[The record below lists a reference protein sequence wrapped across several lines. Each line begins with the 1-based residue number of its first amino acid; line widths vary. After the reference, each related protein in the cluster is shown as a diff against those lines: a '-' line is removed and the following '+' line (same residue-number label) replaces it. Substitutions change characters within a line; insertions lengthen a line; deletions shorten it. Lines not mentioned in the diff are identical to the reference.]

1 MYGSFKIKKHFLL
14 LLLIILSIV
23 IPVGETAFV
32 SANNEMIDDCF
43 LNPDNCSD
51 GPVHEEG
58 EQEEEKTPL
67 TGGQGL
73 TLWDYLKMLFALIFV
88 LGLLLFV
95 LKFINKK
102 SHNYQQNSLVRNI
115 GGVNLG
121 AQKSV
126 QLIQIGKSI
135 YVLGVGEDV
144 QLIKEIEN
152 PEEIEQIITNFNE
165 RQSLS
170 VTSPYITELV
180 KKLNGRI
187 RKSNEVEEKQQS
199 FGDIFN
205 SKLSDIKK
213 HRQNELEKWK
223 EKERDK

>member
-1 MYGSFKIKKHFLL
+1 MYDFLRKRWFLL
-14 LLLIILSIV
+14 LFFVIISLVVPAQDLVFAESNNV
-23 IPVGETAFV
+23 TDNWLKEQDSKDSNQSEPAQTNNTEET
-32 SANNEMIDDCF
+32 
-43 LNPDNCSD
+43 
-51 GPVHEEG
+51 
-58 EQEEEKTPL
+58 QL

-73 TLWDYLKMLFALIFV
+73 SFWDYLKMLFALIFV

-102 SHNYQQNSLVRNI
+102 SHSYQQNSLVRNI

-126 QLIQIGKSI
+126 QLIQIGNSI
-135 YVLGVGEDV
+135 YVVGVGEDV

-152 PEEIEQIITNFNE
+152 PEEIEQIIANFDE
-165 RQSLS
+165 RQSFS

-180 KKLNGRI
+180 KKLNVKM
-187 RKSNEVEEKQQS
+187 RKTNEVEEKQQS

-205 SKLSDIKK
+205 NKLSDIKK